1 MYDSPKNNYGTG
13 LPMTPYSG
21 QVGRSL
27 SNQSRPTLTG
37 DSSRDAL
44 ARAQSDLNRTQNE
57 SQIQNFEN
65 QYQRQAEGV
74 RSKARMGLLADLQ
87 SGERMEIAESIKNKD
102 RNQRVSQAMRGIAA
116 GLQSNR
122 GVAQWRAIDDYIGIA
137 RSPAAIGGAANFY
150 NEAFRPKG
158 IIETPQLDALA
169 TGFGVQGVPALVSP
183 QSAPLLSGMVQ

>member
-37 DSSRDAL
+37 DSSRDSL
-44 ARAQSDLNRTQNE
+44 ARAQSDLTRTQNE

-65 QYQRQAEGV
+65 QYQREAEGV

-87 SGERMEIAESIKNKD
+87 SGERMEIAESSKNKD

-116 GLQSNR
+116 GLQSNQ
-122 GVAQWRAIDDYIGIA
+122 GISQWRAIDDYIGIA
-137 RSPAAIGGAANFY
+137 RSPAAIGSAMNLYQEGL
-150 NEAFRPKG
+150 RPKG
-158 IIETPQLDALA
+158 VIETPQASALA
-169 TGFGVQGVPALVSP
+169 NDFGVGIAPAVGPSSLMNG
-183 QSAPLLSGMVQ
+183 LRY